1 MTTRNAYAR
10 PYRRNLIAIGYER
23 AAKYIL
29 TTLRFSGSGSRSPG
43 RRAVFVADDG
53 GISVYAPSH
62 PKAQD
67 KPFRHHVGTY
77 GSDVPI
83 EYLEDDLLQR
93 QRELSGSGD
102 NLRHKR

>member
-1 MTTRNAYAR
+1 MTARNAYSR

-23 AAKYIL
+23 AAKYVY
-29 TTLRFSGSGSRSPG
+29 TTIRFGACGG

-53 GISVYAPSH
+53 GISVYPPNH

-67 KPFRHHVGTY
+67 KPARHAVGVY
-77 GSDVPI
+77 GCDVPL

-102 NLRHKR
+102 NLRNTK